1 MLYLVKQAEKRPTQ
15 TEEKKRRALAKGLTE
30 TRVRLRE
37 LRKQVKEQEAIFEK
51 NARALELLTKSLAR
65 NIYPDVPEPSI
76 KPTLFGDGL
85 PSTCGI
91 YFLWDH
97 GIVKY
102 VGQSTRLSGRVRLN
116 SHHRLKETDLISYVE
131 IPKDF
136 LVWAECYYIGIL
148 RPTQNGGTPSNH
160 G

>member
-1 MLYLVKQAEKRPTQ
+1 MLYLVKPVEERPPQTDGRKRKT
-15 TEEKKRRALAKGLTE
+15 LAKGLTE
-30 TRVRLRE
+30 TRIRLRE
-37 LRKQVKEQEAIFEK
+37 LRKQVKEQEALFEK
-51 NARALELLTKSLAR
+51 NARALELLAKSLAR
-65 NIYPDVPEPSI
+65 SIYPNVPEPSI

-102 VGQSTRLSGRVRLN
+102 VGQSTTLSGRVRLS

-131 IPKDF
+131 IPKDE

-148 RPTQNGGTPSNH
+148 RPTRNGGTPSNH